1 MVKNKRRRW
10 RAGFHPLR
18 FLFGYSRISFEKKQL
33 ESALNLLKEEGIEC
47 GEIELFDAEA
57 ELGVP
62 FFSVGRLERAV
73 AERGLT
79 ILSREDF
86 GIPALVIRHK
96 ARLGVP
102 IGVLVALM
110 IFYFSGT
117 VIWDIRIDGEDRLS
131 ESYVKGVLEEC
142 GLSVGTAKRG
152 IDAAV
157 IENRALI
164 LSDDIAWISVN
175 VIGTVAKVEIR
186 ELVEFYEEEKEEKMP
201 PCDLV
206 AERGGVI
213 VGLEG
218 VKGNIAV
225 KVGDVVEEGA
235 LLVGGRYG
243 DEETG
248 FRYMTAEGE
257 VMAEVDRS
265 FSVRVPRKYQ
275 KKSYTGEV
283 KYEKYLIFF
292 EKEVKF
298 FGNSGNL
305 YPLYDKID
313 TVEYMRSPNGEIL
326 PVGIRTVRYL
336 EYSYTEQTRS
346 DSELSQIAKYR
357 IELEI
362 AALGRELRR
371 KSYGF
376 LLDADGYT
384 LTCDIRTVE
393 NIARAQ
399 ELIINTD

>member
-1 MVKNKRRRW
+1 M
-10 RAGFHPLR
+10 R
-18 FLFGYSRISFEKKQL
+18 FLFGYSRIAFKRSEL
-33 ESALNLLKEEGIEC
+33 ERALNLLKEEGIEC
-47 GEIELFDAEA
+47 GDIELFEDIA

-62 FFSVGRLERAV
+62 FFSLGRLEA
-73 AERGLT
+73 AAAKRGLT

-102 IGVLVALM
+102 IGVLAALL

-117 VIWDIRIDGEDRLS
+117 VIWDIRIDGEERLS

-152 IDAAV
+152 INAAV

-164 LSDDIAWISVN
+164 LSDDISWISVN

-186 ELVEFYEEEKEEKMP
+186 ELVEFYGEEKGEKGEKMP
-201 PCDLV
+201 PCDLI
-206 AERGGVI
+206 AERSGVI

-225 KVGDVVEEGA
+225 KVGDVVEEGS

-257 VMAEVDRS
+257 VMAEVERS
-265 FSVRVPRKYQ
+265 FSVRIPRKYQ

-313 TVEYMRSPNGEIL
+313 TVEYFRSPNGEIL

-336 EYSYTEQTRS
+336 EYSYTEQSRT
-346 DSELSQIAKYR
+346 DGELSSLAKYR
-357 IELEI
+357 LELEI
-362 AALGRELRR
+362 AALGRELRK

-384 LTCDIRTVE
+384 LICDVKTVE
-393 NIARAQ
+393 NIAKAQ
-399 ELIINTD
+399 EIIINTN